1 MTERLLVVN
10 VGARAPPIVPG
21 RPGERDAFLDAFVYP
36 MGRAAF
42 SECFGRRPVA
52 FVGGGAARV
61 RELLASYFE
70 QGDVRA
76 LCEASPSEGISAW
89 LRDAQRADFPPAADA
104 PPGSSVKV
112 DADAAATLHAAGGA
126 SLYFR
131 APPRAAAALVPAVAE
146 ALGLAP
152 AALYYD
158 AAQGAPRG
166 EVEVFAS
173 RAGHTTGWHTDFQQN
188 FTLQLR
194 GRKAW
199 RLLPGQVEVR
209 RRAERGV
216 SETNCGERSEWRAKR
231 AAASE
236 ASGCTKRVASCGLR
250 ASE

>member
-1 MTERLLVVN
+1 MTERLLIVQ
-10 VGARAPPIVPG
+10 VGARAPPIMPG
-21 RPGERDAFLDAFVYP
+21 PPGDRDAFLDAFLYP
-36 MGRAAF
+36 LGLAKF
-42 SECFGRRPVA
+42 SQCFGRRPVA

-61 RELLASYFE
+61 RELLDTYFE

-89 LRDAQRADFPPAADA
+89 LRDAAGPAAVGGKPLFPPAADA
-104 PPGSSVKV
+104 PPGTSVKV
-112 DADAAATLHAAGGA
+112 DADAAATLYAAGGA

-158 AAQGAPRG
+158 AAQTAPRG

-209 RRAERGV
+209 RRAR
-216 SETNCGERSEWRAKR
+216 ERSNRHMGL
-231 AAASE
+231 ASD
-236 ASGCTKRVASCGLR
+236 K
-250 ASE
+250 